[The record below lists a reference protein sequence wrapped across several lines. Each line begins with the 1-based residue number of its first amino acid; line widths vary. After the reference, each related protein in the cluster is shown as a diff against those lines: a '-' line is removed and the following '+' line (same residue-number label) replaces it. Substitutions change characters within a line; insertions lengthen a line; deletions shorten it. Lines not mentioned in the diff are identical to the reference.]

1 LNKSF
6 RDKMNV
12 NVFMERENK
21 KIMVELDEF
30 SSLKDLL
37 NELKINPVT
46 VIATRN
52 DELIP
57 ENEKLKD
64 YDEIKIMPVISGG

>member
-1 LNKSF
+1 MNKSF

>member
-1 LNKSF
+1 
-6 RDKMNV
+6 MQI

-21 KIMVELDEF
+21 QTKVELDKF

-37 NELKINPVT
+37 NELEINPVT
-46 VIATRN
+46 VIVTRN

-57 ENEKLKD
+57 ENEKLRD
-64 YDEIKIMPVISGG
+64 NDEIKIMPVISGG

>member
-1 LNKSF
+1 
-6 RDKMNV
+6 
-12 NVFMERENK
+12 
-21 KIMVELDEF
+21 MVELDEF

>member
-1 LNKSF
+1 
-6 RDKMNV
+6 MQI
-12 NVFMERENK
+12 NVFIEREKKNK
-21 KIMVELDEF
+21 KVKLDEF

-52 DELIP
+52 NELIP
-57 ENEKLKD
+57 ENEKLNAN
-64 YDEIKIMPVISGG
+64 DEIKILPVISGG

>member
-1 LNKSF
+1 
-6 RDKMNV
+6 MNV